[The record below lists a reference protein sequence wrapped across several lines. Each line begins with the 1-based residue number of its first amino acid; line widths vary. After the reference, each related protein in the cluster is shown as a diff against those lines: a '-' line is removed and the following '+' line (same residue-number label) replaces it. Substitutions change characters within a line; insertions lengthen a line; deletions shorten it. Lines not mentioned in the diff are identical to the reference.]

1 MIFKLVTVIAFLI
14 LLSSC
19 GLAKAI
25 DYSFYVPEHGEYEID
40 GKCYGIENQP
50 GERLLITDCGGYI
63 NVLIAT
69 FTLGLSFSSERI
81 VQTYSNAA
89 KEYLDSKYE
98 GCKFSNLTDLGGRI
112 FEIFYICES
121 YEEVTKGANRN

>member
-1 MIFKLVTVIAFLI
+1 MNKYKNIFALVVLP
-14 LLSSC
+14 LLLHSW

-25 DYSFYVPEHGEYEID
+25 DYSFYVPEHGEYEIN
-40 GKCYGIENQP
+40 GKCFGIENEP

-81 VQTYSNAA
+81 VQTYTNAA
-89 KEYLDSKYE
+89 KNYLDSKYDV
-98 GCKFSNLTDLGGRI
+98 CKISKLTDLGGRI
-112 FEIFYICES
+112 FEIFYVCES
-121 YEEVTKGANRN
+121 YKEITK

>member
-1 MIFKLVTVIAFLI
+1 MNKYKNIFTLVA
-14 LLSSC
+14 LLLLLDSC

-25 DYSFYVPEHGEYEID
+25 DYSFYVPEHGEHEIN

-81 VQTYSNAA
+81 VQTYTNAA
-89 KEYLDSKYE
+89 KNYLDSKYDV
-98 GCKFSNLTDLGGRI
+98 CKISKLTDLGGRI
-112 FEIFYICES
+112 FEIFYVCES
-121 YEEVTKGANRN
+121 YKEVTKQGD

>member
-1 MIFKLVTVIAFLI
+1 LNKYKNIFALVA
-14 LLSSC
+14 LLLLLDSC
-19 GLAKAI
+19 GLVKAI
-25 DYSFYVPEHGEYEID
+25 DYSFYVPEHGEYEIN

-81 VQTYSNAA
+81 VQTYTNAA
-89 KEYLDSKYE
+89 KNYLDSKYDV
-98 GCKFSNLTDLGGRI
+98 CKISKLTDLGGRI
-112 FEIFYICES
+112 FEIFYVCES
-121 YEEVTKGANRN
+121 YKEVTK

>member
-1 MIFKLVTVIAFLI
+1 MIFKPFTLIAILI

-25 DYSFYVPEHGEYEID
+25 DYSFYVAEHGEYEID

-50 GERLLITDCGGYI
+50 GERMLITDCGGYI
-63 NVLIAT
+63 NVLIST
-69 FTLGLSFSSERI
+69 FTLGMSFSSQRI
-81 VQTYSNAA
+81 VQTYSKAA
-89 KEYLDSKYE
+89 KKYLDSKYE

-121 YEEVTKGANRN
+121 YEEVTNGAK

>member
-1 MIFKLVTVIAFLI
+1 MNKYKNIFALVA
-14 LLSSC
+14 LLLLLDSC

-25 DYSFYVPEHGEYEID
+25 DYSFYVPEHGEHEIN

-81 VQTYSNAA
+81 VQTYTNAA
-89 KEYLDSKYE
+89 KNYLDSKYDV
-98 GCKFSNLTDLGGRI
+98 CKISKLTDLGGRI
-112 FEIFYICES
+112 FEIFYVCES
-121 YEEVTKGANRN
+121 YKEVTK

>member
-1 MIFKLVTVIAFLI
+1 MNKYKNTFALVVLP
-14 LLSSC
+14 LLLHSC

-25 DYSFYVPEHGEYEID
+25 DYSFYVPEHGEYEIN
-40 GKCYGIENQP
+40 GKCFGIENQP

-81 VQTYSNAA
+81 VQTYTNAA
-89 KEYLDSKYE
+89 KNYLDSKYDV
-98 GCKFSNLTDLGGRI
+98 CKISKLTDLGGRI
-112 FEIFYICES
+112 FEIFYVCEN
-121 YEEVTKGANRN
+121 YKEVTKQGD

>member
-1 MIFKLVTVIAFLI
+1 MNKYKNIFALVALP
-14 LLSSC
+14 LLLHSC

-25 DYSFYVPEHGEYEID
+25 DYSFYVPEHGEYEIN
-40 GKCYGIENQP
+40 GKCFGIENQP

-81 VQTYSNAA
+81 VQTYTNAA
-89 KEYLDSKYE
+89 KNYLDSKYDV
-98 GCKFSNLTDLGGRI
+98 CKISKLTDLGGRI
-112 FEIFYICES
+112 FEIFYVCES
-121 YEEVTKGANRN
+121 YKEVTK

>member
-1 MIFKLVTVIAFLI
+1 MNKYKNIFALVVLP
-14 LLSSC
+14 LLLHSC

-25 DYSFYVPEHGEYEID
+25 DYSFYVPEHGEYEIN
-40 GKCYGIENQP
+40 GKCFGIENQP

-89 KEYLDSKYE
+89 KKHLDSKYE
-98 GCKFSNLTDLGGRI
+98 GCKISKLTDLGGRI
-112 FEIFYICES
+112 FEIFYVCES
-121 YEEVTKGANRN
+121 YKEVTK

>member
-1 MIFKLVTVIAFLI
+1 MNKYKNIFALVA
-14 LLSSC
+14 LLLLLDSC

-25 DYSFYVPEHGEYEID
+25 DYSFYVPEHGEHEIN

-81 VQTYSNAA
+81 VQTYTNAA
-89 KEYLDSKYE
+89 KNYLDSKYDV
-98 GCKFSNLTDLGGRI
+98 CKISKLTDLGGRI
-112 FEIFYICES
+112 FEIFYVCES
-121 YEEVTKGANRN
+121 YKEITK

>member
-1 MIFKLVTVIAFLI
+1 MIFKPFTLIAILI

-25 DYSFYVPEHGEYEID
+25 DYSFYVAEHGEYEID
-40 GKCYGIENQP
+40 GICYGIENQP
-50 GERLLITDCGGYI
+50 GERMLITDCGGYI
-63 NVLIAT
+63 NVLIST
-69 FTLGLSFSSERI
+69 FTLGMSFSSQRI
-81 VQTYSNAA
+81 VQTYSKAA
-89 KEYLDSKYE
+89 KKYLDSKYE

-121 YEEVTKGANRN
+121 YEEATNGAK

>member
-1 MIFKLVTVIAFLI
+1 M

-25 DYSFYVPEHGEYEID
+25 DYSFYVAEHGEYEID

-50 GERLLITDCGGYI
+50 GERMLITDCGGYI
-63 NVLIAT
+63 NVLIST
-69 FTLGLSFSSERI
+69 FTLGKSFSSERI
-81 VQTYSNAA
+81 VQTYSKAA
-89 KEYLDSKYE
+89 KKYLDSKYE

-112 FEIFYICES
+112 FEIFYICET
-121 YEEVTKGANRN
+121 YEGVTKAAK